1 MTTAIRQVSDE
12 QTQDEPAA
20 STARLAAQ
28 LQGYATLL
36 AARLASLSG
45 RTGSPAAPLMAELA
59 TAVEQLQ
66 MAEAALR
73 AQSDGGESVTAAL
86 LSVQQELQALCD
98 LVPDAYLVTD
108 ATGVIQTANA
118 ATSALVGYAR
128 TYVIG
133 KPLHILL
140 DASDADA
147 VRDVMDLLGQ
157 ARDGCVQSRLLRF
170 RPHRSGAPRQVEVR
184 AAARQDAAGTVTGYR
199 WLLRDV
205 TGERATAAA
214 LADLQATQAQA
225 LRTRTMELE
234 AVVRMQKEMRALDQA
249 ARTRLLH
256 DSIQALQHG
265 AEPGALLA
273 HVLATLQDQ
282 VTGPSVPTAPAT
294 AD

>member
-1 MTTAIRQVSDE
+1 MTTLHRPEPAVP
-12 QTQDEPAA
+12 TPDEPAWSA
-20 STARLAAQ
+20 VHLAAQ
-28 LQGYATLL
+28 LQSYATFL
-36 AARLASLSG
+36 AARLAAL
-45 RTGSPAAPLMAELA
+45 RTRTDPAVLPLVAELA
-59 TAVEQLQ
+59 TAVEQLEV
-66 MAEAALR
+66 ADAALR
-73 AQSDGGESVTAAL
+73 AQRNGCAAATAAL
-86 LSVQQELQALCD
+86 ATVQQELQTICD
-98 LVPDAYLVTD
+98 FLPDAYLVTD
-108 ATGVIQTANA
+108 TAGVVREANP

-128 TYVIG
+128 TYVLG